1 MHHLYSLVYLYF
13 TLPNLLSRSVLL
25 QIFLR
30 SSQEIQVSD
39 TSDTTEENSG
49 CYLEK
54 QSIMYYTYV
63 TTW

>member
-30 SSQEIQVSD
+30 SSQETQV
-39 TSDTTEENSG
+39 SDTTEENSG

-54 QSIMYYTYV
+54 QSIVYYTHV
-63 TTW
+63 TIW